1 MEEYGYKFMKGKNSK
16 AVFEEGKKLRKVL
29 RSKVIKGDIYDP
41 EALIDWGGMKSY
53 IPTNFYE
60 HRDVQVEYYYFV
72 METGQKVDNHIHPH
86 NDEVFF
92 ILGGE
97 GILGLNGKEFKL
109 RKGIIHHML
118 AGQWHS
124 LDTTKS
130 KKDLEIFI
138 IVSPP
143 ISIINREDGCEGFNE
158 EDWEKMG
165 YGK

>member
-1 MEEYGYKFMKGKNSK
+1 
-16 AVFEEGKKLRKVL
+16 
-29 RSKVIKGDIYDP
+29 
-41 EALIDWGGMKSY
+41 
-53 IPTNFYE
+53 
-60 HRDVQVEYYYFV
+60 
-72 METGQKVDNHIHPH
+72 
-86 NDEVFF
+86 
-92 ILGGE
+92 
-97 GILGLNGKEFKL
+97 
-109 RKGIIHHML
+109 ML